1 MVDDINTIEKRFMNQ
16 LRSTVQLPGSKK
28 FEKHILMHSCIPKK
42 DFSLAKQ
49 FQKHLSKENRKNG
62 VIDQRKY
69 RKIPSKR
76 KFTYREYH
84 VQYNTDVSHKYVK
97 MYYDKKQPPILL
109 FFGPHPKPHGERGGV
124 SIIIYVF

>member
-49 FQKHLSKENRKNG
+49 FQKHLSKDDCKHG
-62 VIDQRKY
+62 FIDEGKY
-69 RKIPSKR
+69 RKISNGH
-76 KFTYREYH
+76 TE
-84 VQYNTDVSHKYVK
+84 
-97 MYYDKKQPPILL
+97 
-109 FFGPHPKPHGERGGV
+109 
-124 SIIIYVF
+124 SIMFRTMLMFHTNM